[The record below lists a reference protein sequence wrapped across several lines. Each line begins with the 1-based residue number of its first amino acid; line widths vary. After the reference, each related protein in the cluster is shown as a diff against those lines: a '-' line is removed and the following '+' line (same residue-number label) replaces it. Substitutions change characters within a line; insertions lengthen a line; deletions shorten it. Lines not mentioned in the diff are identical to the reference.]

1 MFEIIRLAIALLGT
15 GVAGYQDIKTSDI
28 SDILVF
34 SMIGLGLAIHG
45 VESLMTGSID
55 PFIASLSATIILGIF
70 ALAMYYFGAWGG
82 GDGALLVAIGSL
94 LPSAPLASSLTSIPF
109 LAIYFV
115 SVFVVGFLYS
125 LTYLSLTVFRN
136 AKTRTTY
143 IKSLMQNQG
152 MIYIFT
158 AFAAVALALDRSIIG
173 ILLSVLLLLVPFIYQ
188 LSAVSEIAFLQ
199 KIPVKKLKVG
209 DMIGED
215 IPRIGVFKRKIR
227 GLTLQEVK
235 TIRKMKRFVYVRD
248 GVRYGPVFLLALFPA
263 LYSRSILLALLV

>member
-1 MFEIIRLAIALLGT
+1 MFEIIRLAITLLGSA
-15 GVAGYQDIKTSDI
+15 VAGYQDLKTSDI

-45 VESLMTGSID
+45 VESLMVGSID
-55 PFIASLSATIILGIF
+55 PFLSSLGTAFILGIF
-70 ALAMYYFGAWGG
+70 ALAMYYAGAWGG
-82 GDGALLVAIGSL
+82 GDGALLVAVGAL
-94 LPSAPLASSLTSIPF
+94 LPTAPLASSITSIPF
-109 LAIYFV
+109 LAVYFV

-136 AKTRTTY
+136 AKTRTAY
-143 IKSLMQNQG
+143 IKSIVQNQG

-173 ILLSVLLLLVPFIYQ
+173 GLLSVLLLLVPFIYQ
-188 LSAVSEIAFLQ
+188 LSAVSELAFLQ
-199 KIPVKKLKVG
+199 KIPVRKLKVG

-215 IPRIGVFKRKIR
+215 IPRLGIFKRKIR

-235 TIRKMKRFVYVRD
+235 AIRRVKKFVFIRD
-248 GVRYGPVFLLALFPA
+248 GVRYGPVFFLALFPA
-263 LYSRSILLALLV
+263 LYSKTILLALLA

>member
-1 MFEIIRLAIALLGT
+1 MFEIIRLAITLLGSA
-15 GVAGYQDIKTSDI
+15 VAGYQDLKTSDI

-45 VESLMTGSID
+45 VESLMVGSID
-55 PFIASLSATIILGIF
+55 PFLSSLGTAFILGIF
-70 ALAMYYFGAWGG
+70 ALAMYYAGAWGG
-82 GDGALLVAIGSL
+82 GDGALLVAVGAL
-94 LPSAPLASSLTSIPF
+94 LPSAPLTSSITSIPF
-109 LAIYFV
+109 LAVYFV

-136 AKTRTTY
+136 AKTRTAY
-143 IKSLMQNQG
+143 IKSIVQNQG

-173 ILLSVLLLLVPFIYQ
+173 GLLSVLLLLVPFIYQ
-188 LSAVSEIAFLQ
+188 LSAVSELAFLQ
-199 KIPVKKLKVG
+199 KIPVRKLKVG

-215 IPRIGVFKRKIR
+215 IPRLGIFKRKIR

-235 TIRKMKRFVYVRD
+235 AIRRVKKFVFIRD

-263 LYSRSILLALLV
+263 LYSKTILLALLA